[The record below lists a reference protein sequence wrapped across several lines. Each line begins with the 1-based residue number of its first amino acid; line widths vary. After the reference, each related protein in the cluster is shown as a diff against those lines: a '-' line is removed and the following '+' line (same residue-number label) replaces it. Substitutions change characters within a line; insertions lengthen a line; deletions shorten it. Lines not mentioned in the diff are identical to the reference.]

1 MDDVNESIVSPNEL
15 AGVIHDNLVRQFE
28 SMVSV
33 RAEFLVSH
41 DKNVVAHESMD
52 DPIDNK

>member
-15 AGVIHDNLVRQFE
+15 AGVMHDNLVRQFE

-33 RAEFLVSH
+33 RAELLVAH
-41 DKNVVAHESMD
+41 DKNVVEHESMD
-52 DPIDNK
+52 DVIDNN